1 MISLSKRRLLR
12 GVAVIAAAACLVG
25 VAASVAAGGPPG
37 NNGTVKID
45 FDTGPITR
53 ANHPHPGCPFRISGF
68 GFDASQ
74 AVDFIIEPQGGPN
87 VAGSGTLSDAFSADA
102 QGTFV
107 EGPYDGLAAGMYK
120 LDLRTHEPGGHKY
133 KVFRVECPA
142 PPPVTPTT
150 PVTPGAANVT
160 PRPAAAA
167 ATTQV
172 VQGQPRTT
180 G

>member
-87 VAGSGTLSDAFSADA
+87 VAGSGTLADAFSADA

-133 KVFRVECPA
+133 KVFTIPECA
-142 PPPVTPTT
+142 LATEVTTPTSE
-150 PVTPGAANVT
+150 PGGASPAV
-160 PRPAAAA
+160 AAAA
-167 ATTQV
+167 ATAVVTQPNTA
-172 VQGQPRTT
+172 G
-180 G
+180 

>member
-68 GFDASQ
+68 GFDANQ
-74 AVDFIIEPQGGPN
+74 AFNLSITPQGGPN
-87 VAGSGTLSDAFSADA
+87 VAGSGS
-102 QGTFV
+102 
-107 EGPYDGLAAGMYK
+107 LA
-120 LDLRTHEPGGHKY
+120 
-133 KVFRVECPA
+133 
-142 PPPVTPTT
+142 
-150 PVTPGAANVT
+150 GAVN
-160 PRPAAAA
+160 
-167 ATTQV
+167 ATTQGTCV
-172 VQGQPRTT
+172 RGPDDDLPGGNLRPDLGNTPGQHKLS
-180 G
+180 